1 VQANG
6 ASQRG
11 SAPSRYANS
20 MLVAFL
26 LLTAAPDLVPAR
38 WHSSDPKSLELVART
53 PVNCLLVEQ
62 RDWSA
67 AFAKRAADR
76 GIATLGVVRPA
87 PDAVEQARQ
96 AVSLG
101 LSGVVLEGDF
111 DPKVRTTLAD
121 SKIITVE
128 LPTRSRMR
136 LGDQTTPVIGTYQG
150 VWPGIQIDAG
160 GEAKSAPSGAPWIDT
175 NTGFLRFVRAYTTK
189 PVWIANTP
197 PARTVIPVQ
206 RYLQAIAD
214 AEIAGA
220 HWVLALDDDFN
231 RRLLQGDAK
240 ALGEWTRIGAELKF
254 YQSHKDWRALRPH
267 SDLALVED
275 VASGALLSGGVLDMI
290 AVKHTPVRP
299 VPNPKLSTEAMKD
312 ATLAVDVDPSSL
324 DAAQKEVLKSFTRGG
339 GTLLSGPPGWK
350 FPTPKDGEIT
360 LGKDDFAKL
369 DEIWKEVNGMTGRK
383 NLGAR
388 LFNVSSMLSNLL
400 ESADGKQL
408 ILHLV
413 NYTDFPIDSITAHVL
428 GTFKHARLLAP
439 DGTSK
444 DLPVYAVEEGTGV
457 DIDKVDV
464 VATVILD

>member
-1 VQANG
+1 
-6 ASQRG
+6 
-11 SAPSRYANS
+11 

-26 LLTAAPDLVPAR
+26 LMAAAPDWVPAR
-38 WHSSDPKSLELVART
+38 WHSSDPKTLERVAPT
-53 PVNCLLVEQ
+53 PINCLLIE
-62 RDWSA
+62 RPDWA
-67 AFAKRAADR
+67 AMFNQRAAAR
-76 GIATLGVVRPA
+76 GIVTLGVVRPGA
-87 PDAVEQARQ
+87 DAVEQARQ
-96 AVSLG
+96 AVTMG
-101 LSGVVLEGDF
+101 FTGVALEGDF
-111 DPKVRTTLAD
+111 DPKVRIALGD
-121 SKIITVE
+121 SKIVTVD
-128 LPTRSRMR
+128 LPSRSKMR
-136 LGDQTTPVIGTYQG
+136 LGDQTAPVIGTYQG
-150 VWPGIQIDAG
+150 VWPGIQIEAG
-160 GEAKSAPSGAPWIDT
+160 GSTKSAPSGAPWIDT
-175 NTGFLRFVRAYTTK
+175 NTGFLRFVRAYTGK

-197 PARTVIPVQ
+197 PPKMVIPIG

-231 RRLLQGDAK
+231 RRLLEGDAK
-240 ALGEWTRIGAELKF
+240 ALADWTRIGAELKF
-254 YQSHKDWRALRPH
+254 YQSHKEWRALRPH

-275 VASGALLSGGVLDMI
+275 VGSGALLSGGVLDMI

-299 VPNPKLSTEAMKD
+299 VPSPRLSLESMKD
-312 ATLAVDVDPSSL
+312 AKLAVDVDPSSL
-324 DAAQKEVLKSFTRGG
+324 DPAQKEVLKTFTRGG

-350 FPTPKDGEIT
+350 FPVPKDGEIT
-360 LGKDDFAKL
+360 LSKDDFAKL
-369 DEIWKEVNGMTGRK
+369 DEIWKEVNGMTGRR

-413 NYTDFPIDSITAHVL
+413 NYTDFPIESITAHVL

-444 DLPVYAVEEGTGV
+444 ELPVYAVEDGTGV

-464 VATVILD
+464 VATLVLD